1 VTPDEPPVT
10 PPERESVKAREK
22 EREHARDEAHREQ
35 LEKEVGPPAS
45 ELTPDELQRASEE
58 ESLDAST
65 THEVV
70 RREGVREL
78 ERSPSALAWS
88 GLAAGLSMGLSLVA
102 EGALRAHIADAPW
115 RPLVT
120 KLGYPVGFLA
130 VILGSQQ
137 LYTENTLTP
146 IVPLMSKRDGETLRR
161 VLVLWGVVLVTN
173 VLGTLL
179 FALAAARTEAFP
191 PELREAFGAI
201 AREAMEGSVA
211 ARFARA
217 VVAGWIIALMVW
229 MLPAASHANI
239 LVIVVM
245 TWLVGA
251 AGLAHVI
258 VGSVEVQYLVF
269 AGELSY
275 GSFLGRYFLPVLL
288 GNTLGGVTLVA
299 AVNHAQVAS
308 GKG

>member
-1 VTPDEPPVT
+1 MTAG
-10 PPERESVKAREK
+10 AREDD
-22 EREHARDEAHREQ
+22 RGEQ
-35 LEKEVGPPAS
+35 AADLGP
-45 ELTPDELQRASEE
+45 EEEQRAAEE
-58 ESLDAST
+58 ESLDAAT
-65 THEVV
+65 THEVI
-70 RREGVREL
+70 RREGTKEL
-78 ERSPSALAWS
+78 ERPASALAWS
-88 GLAAGLSMGLSLVA
+88 GLAAGLSMGLSFAA
-102 EGALRAHIADAPW
+102 EGTLRAHIADAPW

-146 IVPLMSKRDGETLRR
+146 IVPLMSKRDGETLRK
-161 VLVLWGVVLVTN
+161 VLVLWGVVLLTN
-173 VLGTLL
+173 LLGTLL
-179 FALAAARTEAFP
+179 FALAAARSEAFP
-191 PELREAFGAI
+191 PELRAAFGAI
-201 AREAMEGSVA
+201 AREAMEGSVP
-211 ARFARA
+211 ARLASA
-217 VVAGWIIALMVW
+217 VAAGWIIALMVW
-229 MLPAASHANI
+229 MLPAASHAHV
-239 LVIVVM
+239 LVIAVM

-258 VGSVEVQYLVF
+258 VGSAEVQYLVF

-275 GSFLGRYFLPVLL
+275 GAFLGDYFLPVLL

>member
-1 VTPDEPPVT
+1 MADARSDDRGEQAAELEPEE
-10 PPERESVKAREK
+10 ERKA
-22 EREHARDEAHREQ
+22 
-35 LEKEVGPPAS
+35 
-45 ELTPDELQRASEE
+45 TEE
-58 ESLDAST
+58 ESLNAAT
-65 THEVV
+65 THEVI
-70 RREGVREL
+70 RREGAKEL
-78 ERSPSALAWS
+78 ERPASALAWS

-102 EGALRAHIADAPW
+102 EGTLRAHIPDAPW

-146 IVPLMSKRDGETLRR
+146 IVPLMAKRDRETLRK

-173 VLGTLL
+173 VLGALL

-191 PELREAFGAI
+191 AELREAFAAI
-201 AREAMEGSVA
+201 AREAMEGTA
-211 ARFARA
+211 ATRFARA
-217 VVAGWIIALMVW
+217 AVAGWIIALMVW
-229 MLPAASHANI
+229 MLPAASQAQV
-239 LVIVVM
+239 LVITVM

-258 VGSVEVQYLVF
+258 VGAVEVQYLVF

-275 GSFLGRYFLPVLL
+275 GAFVGGDFLPVLL

-299 AVNHAQVAS
+299 ALNHAQVAS